1 MHNESHDW
9 RIYQDFAL
17 SQIKVA
23 RKLYSQDSFAVEL
36 EQTVFALDTTT
47 IDLCLSVFPGA
58 HFCNAKAAIKMH
70 TLLDLRSNIPTF
82 IHISDGKMQIQ
93 STLSSHLLVR
103 RGQVHWS
110 ALRLD
115 YRANR
120 TEGAQGLS
128 ATSEAHQVLRC
139 RARQTSAFSNQQ
151 LRFACAN
158 HRSTL
163 SLPLAS
169 RTILQMDKTASSDQE
184 VLRHNQERSEDTNM
198 DCHHRLRSGC
208 HRQKTAQYR
217 CFTLHNPTDFVVSRF
232 INIDIY

>member
-1 MHNESHDW
+1 MHSG
-9 RIYQDFAL
+9 
-17 SQIKVA
+17 
-23 RKLYSQDSFAVEL
+23 KL
-36 EQTVFALDTTT
+36 VFAQLMAQLPLHTFRQCVASYPSRYPTLTFSHLDQF
-47 IDLCLSVFPGA
+47 LCLAFAQLTYRES
-58 HFCNAKAAIKMH
+58 
-70 TLLDLRSNIPTF
+70 LRSNIPTF

-139 RARQTSAFSNQQ
+139 RARQTSGFSNQQ
-151 LRFACAN
+151 LRFASAH
-158 HRSTL
+158 HRSAL
-163 SLPLAS
+163 SLPMAG
-169 RTILQMDKTASSDQE
+169 RTTLQMDKTASSDQE